1 MNEEKNKNKMNEEK
15 NKNKRIMIA
24 LFVFT
29 TIIFILIYLFFG
41 TSVLDGIINFNSL
54 VDDTNISGIKLPGKT
69 TDTTVKLNKNN
80 VTINLGKTINLKA
93 TVKPKKSTITWTSSN
108 NKIATVKD
116 GKVTSKRSGTVTIKA
131 TVNGVSDEC
140 KVTIKGSR
148 VHFININESGDAI
161 LLESNGHFALVD
173 AGNSGYTVSRKY
185 FENYLNNLGIKT
197 IDFMII
203 THNHDDHNG
212 GAAWVMKKG
221 FKVNTIYMKTYTGK
235 DSSASAEMWDRYNDI
250 ISTAEN
256 YGTKIVYVDKDS
268 KFKESSGK
276 SGVINLKEMRVYFFN
291 TIQRLNSNGNGK
303 PFNYYTSDN
312 YAKNNGE
319 NLNSIVNLVR
329 VNGHNVLLTGD
340 LNDYNILKGVFDNKV
355 KVVSNSKEKLDVYKL
370 PHHANFNCTGNKKY
384 SVKATYYVA
393 TTAIDLKFV
402 SGGNGSG
409 YRISPKNINYGGKN
423 VNSCFYLMN
432 NKNKKNAKKMMCNTY
447 YANNSDKAVVFNL
460 TEKSIKVSGG
470 GQGKDVSKRC
480 K

>member
-1 MNEEKNKNKMNEEK
+1 MDKKKK
-15 NKNKRIMIA
+15 KVKRNI
-24 LFVFT
+24 V
-29 TIIFILIYLFFG
+29 ILSTFAILTLILTYLLYD
-41 TSVLDGIINFNSL
+41 TSILDGVINFNNL
-54 VDDTNISGIKLPGKT
+54 TDDTNIPSIKLPGKT
-69 TDTTVKLNKNN
+69 SDTIVKLNKNN
-80 VTINLGKTINLKA
+80 VTVNLGKTIKLTA
-93 TVKPKKSTITWTSSN
+93 TVKPKSGTIVWTSSN
-108 NKIATVKD
+108 DKIATVKD
-116 GKVTSKRSGTVTIKA
+116 GTITPKRSGTVTIKA
-131 TVNGVSDEC
+131 TVNGVSAEC

-148 VHFININESGDAI
+148 VHFINIHESGDAI

-268 KFKESSGK
+268 KFKESNGK

-312 YAKNNGE
+312 YGKNNGE

-340 LNDYNILKGVFDNKV
+340 LNNYNILKGVFVNKV
-355 KVVSNSKEKLDVYKL
+355 KVIKNSKEKLDIYKL
-370 PHHANFNCTGNKKY
+370 PHHANFNCTGNEKY
-384 SVKATYYVA
+384 SVKASYYVA
-393 TTAIDLKFV
+393 TSSIDLKFAN
-402 SGGNGSG
+402 GGNGSG
-409 YRISPKNINYGGKN
+409 YRFTPKIVNYNGKKEY
-423 VNSCFYLMN
+423 SCFYLMN
-432 NKNKKNAKKMMCNTY
+432 NKNEKKAKEMMCNTY
-447 YANNSDKAVVFNL
+447 YANNSNKAVVFDL
-460 TEKSIKVSGG
+460 TEKKIKVSGG
-470 GQGKDVSKRC
+470 GQGKDNSKRC